1 VSIDELTDL
10 WTRLLGAQPDPPPL
24 LVAAAAAAAFLL
36 VAVRSSWRIARN
48 TITIAHEGGHALAAL
63 LTGRKLRGIRLH
75 SDTSGLT
82 LSAGR
87 PTGPGMVFTLLAGYL
102 APSLI
107 GLAGALLL
115 GGNRITLL
123 LWVVVA
129 LLLGMLV
136 MIRNLYGVLSIVVTV
151 TVVLAVSWYASPQVQ
166 AVFAYVGVWFLL
178 FGGVRPVAELQS
190 MRRGGRLRQSD
201 ADQLAWVT
209 GVPGLVWVGF
219 FGLATVLV
227 LLVGAASL
235 LGAYL
240 PQVSLPH

>member
-1 VSIDELTDL
+1 
-10 WTRLLGAQPDPPPL
+10 
-24 LVAAAAAAAFLL
+24 
-36 VAVRSSWRIARN
+36 
-48 TITIAHEGGHALAAL
+48 
-63 LTGRKLRGIRLH
+63 
-75 SDTSGLT
+75 
-82 LSAGR
+82 
-87 PTGPGMVFTLLAGYL
+87 
-102 APSLI
+102 
-107 GLAGALLL
+107 
-115 GGNRITLL
+115 
-123 LWVVVA
+123 
-129 LLLGMLV
+129 
-136 MIRNLYGVLSIVVTV
+136 V

-178 FGGVRPVAELQS
+178 FGGLRPVAELQS